1 MNSQQTRTPTHHHAV
16 CLAFPPCLALAQP
29 LPKAPSPSICSGPSL
44 VPLQNPW
51 FHTGITDPSH
61 RFPQVLRDR
70 ASIGFA
76 KTKYQDRGKVVLS
89 PASGPGLRA
98 MLPAT
103 QSESVLYPRRAHR
116 WMPADL
122 EVCREGLQACIC
134 MCRGPHSPGHTPWDL
149 GLLRLPLW
157 TPCL

>member
-16 CLAFPPCLALAQP
+16 CLAFPPCLALALAQP

-51 FHTGITDPSH
+51 FHTGIKDPSH

-70 ASIGFA
+70 ASIELA
-76 KTKYQDRGKVVLS
+76 KSKDRSKVVLS

-98 MLPAT
+98 MLPAA
-103 QSESVLYPRRAHR
+103 QSESVLYPAEHTGGCQLTWRCAER
-116 WMPADL
+116 D
-122 EVCREGLQACIC
+122 CRYAFACVV
-134 MCRGPHSPGHTPWDL
+134 GHIPLDTHL
-149 GLLRLPLW
+149 G
-157 TPCL
+157 T